1 MVLYSKPYLFFIL
14 GGNMDKKYWVPA
26 LEKAD
31 DVLQCIS
38 EQPSRLKLIDLSKRL
53 GINKS
58 SMFSLLNTME
68 QLEWVAREAEGTYSL
83 GSKLGFIGNAFFKQF
98 SLIDRFRKE
107 AHITKHTLQETI
119 QLAKLE
125 QHEVLY
131 LAKEEMPS
139 PVRLASEPGMKLPA
153 HVTALG
159 KAMLSALEASA
170 IERLFPHEELSPCP
184 TPYTIKKRSDL
195 TAQLE
200 LARTEGFACDL
211 QEAVMGFCCVAA
223 PVRDAQGKVI
233 AAISCSMFQ
242 HEWEQKRELAQREIC
257 ALAARL
263 SQGTA

>member
-1 MVLYSKPYLFFIL
+1 ME
-14 GGNMDKKYWVPA
+14 KKYWVPA

-31 DVLQCIS
+31 VVLQAIS
-38 EQPSRLKLIDLSKRL
+38 GQPSKLKLIDLSKQL

-68 QLEWVAREAEGTYSL
+68 TLEWVVREAEGTYSL
-83 GSKLGFIGNAFFKQF
+83 GSKLGFIGNVFFKQF

-107 AHITKHTLQETI
+107 ASVTKHTIQETI

-125 QHEVLY
+125 QRDVLY

-153 HVTALG
+153 HATALG
-159 KAMLSALEASA
+159 KAMLAALDPAEVEA
-170 IERLFPHEELSPCP
+170 LYPNEELGQEL
-184 TPYTIKKRSDL
+184 TLHTIKSRREL
-195 TAQLE
+195 MEQL
-200 LARTEGFACDL
+200 AAIRDQGHACDL

-242 HEWEQKRELAQREIC
+242 HEWEQKREQASREIC
-257 ALAARL
+257 ALAGRL
-263 SQGTA
+263 SQGSCQ

>member
-1 MVLYSKPYLFFIL
+1 ME
-14 GGNMDKKYWVPA
+14 KKYWVPA
-26 LEKAD
+26 LEKAN
-31 DVLQCIS
+31 DVLQAVA
-38 EQPSRLKLIDLSKRL
+38 EQPSRLRLIDLSNHL

-68 QLEWVAREAEGTYSL
+68 ALDWVVREAEGTYSL

-107 AHITKHTLQETI
+107 ASITKHTIQETI

-125 QHEVLY
+125 QNEVLY

-139 PVRLASEPGMKLPA
+139 PVRLTSEPGMKLPA
-153 HVTALG
+153 HITALG
-159 KAMLSALEASA
+159 KAMLASLSPAALLE
-170 IERLFPHEELSPCP
+170 LYPQEELGPCP
-184 TPYTIKKRSDL
+184 TPHTIRQREEL
-195 TAQLE
+195 LAQLG
-200 LARTEGFACDL
+200 AVRAEGYAFDL

-223 PVRDAQGKVI
+223 PVRDAQGSVI
-233 AAISCSMFQ
+233 AAISCSMFL

-263 SQGTA
+263 SQEMNP

>member
-1 MVLYSKPYLFFIL
+1 ME
-14 GGNMDKKYWVPA
+14 KKYWVPA
-26 LEKAD
+26 LEKAN
-31 DVLQCIS
+31 DVLQLVS
-38 EQPSRLKLIDLSKRL
+38 EQPSKLKLIDLSKQL

-68 QLEWVAREAEGTYSL
+68 ALEWVVREPESTYSL

-107 AHITKHTLQETI
+107 AAITKHTIQETI

-125 QHEVLY
+125 QRDVLY

-139 PVRLASEPGMKLPA
+139 PVRLSSEPGMKLPA

-159 KAMLSALEASA
+159 KAMLASLEVSDFEA
-170 IERLFPHEELSPCP
+170 LFPEEALLPEL
-184 TPYTIKKRSDL
+184 TPFTIKTRSEL
-195 TAQLE
+195 KAQLAA
-200 LARTEGFACDL
+200 ARVEGFAFDL

-223 PVRDAQGKVI
+223 PIRDAQGRTI

-242 HEWEQKRELAQREIC
+242 HEWEAKRELAQREIC
-257 ALAARL
+257 ALAAKL
-263 SQGTA
+263 SQDAVQVHS

>member
-1 MVLYSKPYLFFIL
+1 
-14 GGNMDKKYWVPA
+14 MDKKYWVPA
-26 LEKAD
+26 LDKAND
-31 DVLQCIS
+31 ILLAIS
-38 EQPSRLKLIDLSKRL
+38 GQPSKLKLIELSKQL

-68 QLEWVAREAEGTYSL
+68 QLEWVVRDAEGTYSL
-83 GSKLGFIGNAFFKQF
+83 GSRLGFIGNAFFKQF
-98 SLIDRFRKE
+98 SLIERFRKE
-107 AHITKHTLQETI
+107 ASITKHTIQETI
-119 QLAKLE
+119 QLARLE
-125 QHEVLY
+125 RHEVLY

-159 KAMLSALEASA
+159 KALLADLEASA
-170 IERLFPHEELSPCP
+170 IESLFPEEALQPCP
-184 TPYTIKKRSDL
+184 TPHTLKNRSDL
-195 TAQLE
+195 IIQLE
-200 LARTEGFACDL
+200 QARDHGVAFDL

-223 PVRDAQGKVI
+223 PVKDTQGQVI

-263 SQGTA
+263 SHSSI

>member
-1 MVLYSKPYLFFIL
+1 ME
-14 GGNMDKKYWVPA
+14 KKYWVPA

-31 DVLQCIS
+31 DVLLAIS
-38 EQPSRLKLIDLSKRL
+38 EQPSGLRLMDLSKRL
-53 GINKS
+53 NINKS
-58 SMFSLLNTME
+58 SMFSILNTME
-68 QLEWVAREAEGTYSL
+68 ALDWVVRETEGTYSL
-83 GSKLGFIGNAFFKQF
+83 GSRLGFLGNAFFKQF

-107 AHITKHTLQETI
+107 ASITKHAIRETI

-125 QHEVLY
+125 QREVLY

-159 KAMLSALEASA
+159 KVMLAWLEPDALTKLYP
-170 IERLFPHEELSPCP
+170 REELEPHY
-184 TPYTIKKRSDL
+184 TPHTISRRS
-195 TAQLE
+195 QLRE
-200 LARTEGFACDL
+200 QLQRAREEGYAVDL

-223 PVRDAQGKVI
+223 PVRDGQGDVI

-263 SQGTA
+263 SQDAP

>member
-1 MVLYSKPYLFFIL
+1 ME
-14 GGNMDKKYWVPA
+14 KKYWVPA
-26 LEKAD
+26 LEKAN
-31 DVLQCIS
+31 DVLLAIS
-38 EQPSRLKLIDLSKRL
+38 EQPSKLKLIELSKLL

-58 SMFSLLNTME
+58 SMFSILNTME
-68 QLEWVAREAEGTYSL
+68 QLDWVVREPEGVYSL

-98 SLIDRFRKE
+98 TLIDRFRKE
-107 AHITKHTLQETI
+107 AAVTKHRIQETI

-159 KAMLSALEASA
+159 KAMLAELEESAVEG
-170 IERLFPHEELSPCP
+170 LFPQEELSPCP
-184 TPYTIKKRSDL
+184 TVHTISRRSDL
-195 TAQLE
+195 YTQLE
-200 LARTEGFACDL
+200 RVRSEGYAYDQ

-223 PVRDAQGKVI
+223 PIRDTQGKVI

-242 HEWEQKRELAQREIC
+242 HEWEQKRELAQLEIC
-257 ALAARL
+257 ALAAKL
-263 SQGTA
+263 SQSTS

>member
-1 MVLYSKPYLFFIL
+1 ME
-14 GGNMDKKYWVPA
+14 KKYWVPA

-31 DVLQCIS
+31 DVLQAIS
-38 EQPSRLKLIDLSKRL
+38 EQPSKLRLIDLSNRL

-68 QLEWVAREAEGTYSL
+68 ALDWVVRETEGTYSL
-83 GSKLGFIGNAFFKQF
+83 GSKLGYIGNAFFKQF

-107 AHITKHTLQETI
+107 AAVTKHTIQETI

-159 KAMLSALEASA
+159 KAMLASLDMPEFVKLFPQEALEPC
-170 IERLFPHEELSPCP
+170 LTPHTIGRRSELL
-184 TPYTIKKRSDL
+184 K
-195 TAQLE
+195 QLGV
-200 LARTEGFACDL
+200 ARVQGYAFDL

-223 PVRDAQGKVI
+223 PVRDAQGQVI

-257 ALAARL
+257 ALAAKL
-263 SQGTA
+263 SQSTA

>member
-1 MVLYSKPYLFFIL
+1 ME
-14 GGNMDKKYWVPA
+14 KKYWVPA

-31 DVLQCIS
+31 VVLQAIS
-38 EQPSRLKLIDLSKRL
+38 GQPSKLKLIDLSKQL

-68 QLEWVAREAEGTYSL
+68 TLEWVVREAEGTYSL
-83 GSKLGFIGNAFFKQF
+83 GSKLGFIGNVFFKQF

-107 AHITKHTLQETI
+107 ASVTKHTIQETI

-125 QHEVLY
+125 QRDVLY

-153 HVTALG
+153 HATALG
-159 KAMLSALEASA
+159 KAMLAALDPAEVEA
-170 IERLFPHEELSPCP
+170 LYPNEELGQEL
-184 TPYTIKKRSDL
+184 TLHTIKSRREL
-195 TAQLE
+195 MEQL
-200 LARTEGFACDL
+200 AAIRDQGHACDL

-242 HEWEQKRELAQREIC
+242 HEWEQKREQASREIC
-257 ALAARL
+257 ALAGRL
-263 SQGTA
+263 SQGNCQ

>member
-1 MVLYSKPYLFFIL
+1 
-14 GGNMDKKYWVPA
+14 MDKKYWVPA
-26 LEKAD
+26 LDKAND
-31 DVLQCIS
+31 ILLAIS
-38 EQPSRLKLIDLSKRL
+38 GQPSKLKLIDLSKQL

-68 QLEWVAREAEGTYSL
+68 QLEWVVRDAEGTYSL
-83 GSKLGFIGNAFFKQF
+83 GSKLGFIGNSFFKQF
-98 SLIDRFRKE
+98 SLIERFRKE
-107 AHITKHTLQETI
+107 ASITKHKIQETI
-119 QLAKLE
+119 QLARLE
-125 QHEVLY
+125 RHEVLY

-159 KAMLSALEASA
+159 KALLADLETSV
-170 IERLFPHEELSPCP
+170 IESLFPDEVLQPCP
-184 TPYTIKKRSDL
+184 TPHTLKNRSDL
-195 TAQLE
+195 ITQLE
-200 LARTEGFACDL
+200 LSREHGVAFDL

-223 PVRDAQGKVI
+223 PVRDTQGQVI

-263 SQGTA
+263 SHSSI

>member
-1 MVLYSKPYLFFIL
+1 ME
-14 GGNMDKKYWVPA
+14 KKYWVPA
-26 LEKAD
+26 LEKAN
-31 DVLQCIS
+31 DVLQMIS
-38 EQPSRLKLIDLSKRL
+38 EQPSKLRLIDLSNNL

-68 QLEWVAREAEGTYSL
+68 TLEWVVRESEGTYSL
-83 GSKLGFIGNAFFKQF
+83 GAKLGFIGNAFFKQF

-107 AHITKHTLQETI
+107 AAVTKHTIQETI

-159 KAMLSALEASA
+159 KAMLASLDMSTLEQ
-170 IERLFPHEELSPCP
+170 LFPQEQLEPCP
-184 TPYTIKKRSDL
+184 TAHTINRRSELL
-195 TAQLE
+195 TQLE
-200 LARTEGFACDL
+200 IVRADGYAFDL

-223 PVRDAQGKVI
+223 PVHDAEGKAI

-263 SQGTA
+263 SQSTS